1 MPILSVHQSVLLI
14 VDMQTGL
21 LPSIHEHEALL
32 GRAERLA
39 RAARLLGVP
48 VVATEHVAHKIGPT
62 SPVLQSHVD
71 HAIDKTHFDATREHH
86 FLPALPRRRHR
97 VLLIGT
103 EAHVCVLQTGLG
115 LARLGFS
122 PVLVADC
129 AGSRR
134 VSDHALACTRW
145 HQHGLEQI
153 SAEMAMFEWLAA
165 ADHPRF
171 RDVLALIKAG

>member
-1 MPILSVHQSVLLI
+1 MPILSAHESVLLI

-21 LPSIHEHEALL
+21 LPAVLDYQALV

-39 RAARLLGVP
+39 KAARLLDVP
-48 VVATEHVAHKIGPT
+48 VIATEHYADKIGPT
-62 SPVLQSHVD
+62 SPQLQAHVD
-71 HAIDKTHFDATREHH
+71 RVIHKTHFDGTRETH
-86 FLPALPRRRHR
+86 FFAEFPRHRPR

-115 LARLGFS
+115 LARQGFS

-134 VSDHALACTRW
+134 HSDHIMACTRW
-145 HQHGLEQI
+145 HQHGLEQV
-153 SAEMAMFEWLAA
+153 SAEMAMFEWL
-165 ADHPRF
+165 DTPEHEHF
-171 RDVLALIKAG
+171 CEVLALIKEG